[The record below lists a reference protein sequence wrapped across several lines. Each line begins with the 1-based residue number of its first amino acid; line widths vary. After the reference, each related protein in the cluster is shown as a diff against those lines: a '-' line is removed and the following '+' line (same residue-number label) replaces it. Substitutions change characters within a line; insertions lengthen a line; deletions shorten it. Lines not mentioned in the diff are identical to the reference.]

1 MFPAR
6 MALAKVVDAVQGKKK
21 DDENLLQC
29 NVYTAKLKLFQ
40 KAEAQNPST
49 LALQEITNQTF
60 EILNTNSSP
69 LLVGQEVTVAQGPDE
84 RWFTLEKPHPR
95 IQFVTTGKIVDRAV
109 TVKVL
114 RAHNTPPNLDTPGE
128 ILEYGDTLT
137 IYDPF
142 NLWSDIEPKATGW
155 AYLAYEQQDDIT
167 TSEINEAHTVRYE
180 IEECS
185 LPVNEIK
192 AKLRDCLPGGM
203 SQGTAIVEIENQAIR
218 SSYPNVDHP
227 PNAEIPEPA
236 EGAET
241 GEVEVLFENPHHLD
255 GVADS
260 PCILRRITNLKT
272 SDPENYQAPKA
283 SSSTTVYWELVKV
296 SKKIARHAHVTFTPG
311 FGWVGTQFYDGF
323 DPNATP
329 NEALNCEITF
339 NCPLCECPTR
349 RSDVGDEGYA
359 FLDTTAQTIQYYVYS
374 TKSAFYGKPSD
385 VRVIGE
391 ASAGGQNCSGTDQP
405 LLEWEA
411 AQCGIKHPTLVAK
424 VFCEPDCEAEPVMPI
439 PTTETTVAT
448 CDGANAAVRDVCVG
462 QCEWT
467 YYDTPEPTWTRV
479 IACSD
484 PGAVGCDCVQ
494 PDVTNPVS
502 GGTYYSDCTGAQELC
517 ITLGTTTVKQICN
530 TGSGG
535 GGSCEICI
543 PLDPPGGGGGE
554 CPDPCATTTTGGTG
568 TGGTGTGEIP

>member
-6 MALAKVVDAVQGKKK
+6 MALAKVVDAVEGKKK

-84 RWFTLEKPHPR
+84 RWFTLEKPQPR

-167 TSEINEAHTVRYE
+167 TSEIDEAHTVRYE

-185 LPVNEIK
+185 LPVNEVK

-227 PNAEIPEPA
+227 PNEEIPEPA

-255 GVADS
+255 GVAES

-272 SDPENYQAPKA
+272 SDPENYQAPKP

-296 SKKIARHAHVTFTPG
+296 SKKIARHAKVTFTPG
-311 FGWVGTQFYDGF
+311 FGWVGSDFYDGF
-323 DPNATP
+323 DPNDTP
-329 NEALNCEITF
+329 VEAQNCEITF

-349 RSDVGDEGYA
+349 RSEVGDEGYA
-359 FLDTTAQTIQYYVYS
+359 FLDTTAETIQYYVYS
-374 TKSAFYGKPSD
+374 TKSAFWGRPSD

-391 ASAGGQNCSGTDQP
+391 ISQGGTECPDEP
-405 LLEWEA
+405 ILEWDVS
-411 AQCGIKHPTLVAK
+411 CGIKHPTLIAK
-424 VFCEPDCEAEPVMPI
+424 VFCEPVCEAEPVMPI

-448 CDGANAAVRDVCVG
+448 CDGAGAEVRNACEG

-467 YYDTPEPTWTRV
+467 YYDTPQPTWTKV
-479 IACSD
+479 TSCSD
-484 PGAVGCDCVQ
+484 PDSLGCDCAQ

-535 GGSCEICI
+535 GGNCEICI
-543 PLDPPGGGGGE
+543 PLDTGGGGHEHE
-554 CPDPCATTTTGGTG
+554 CPDPCASDQT
-568 TGGTGTGEIP
+568 IP